1 MIQNKTEEVRNL
13 LNEFRARLGEAEPE
27 DEFDKFEETFFAK
40 DGWNESAF
48 EEVGL
53 MEFITNAEELGYEI
67 RNARRGS
74 YFRPSLE
81 DAESLVKALHG
92 FREILDDVID
102 QIDSYNY

>member
-1 MIQNKTEEVRNL
+1 
-13 LNEFRARLGEAEPE
+13 
-27 DEFDKFEETFFAK
+27 
-40 DGWNESAF
+40 
-48 EEVGL
+48 